1 MRGGAAAGAGGE
13 QTESEHAD
21 GDKSSRSTHKQI
33 LSWILLNL

>member
-21 GDKSSRSTHKQI
+21 GDKSSKQI